1 MDERVREKARDV
13 VRTILEAASYDVD
26 EVVDDGGVD
35 LSAVCGSDA
44 VLVLCT
50 DDPEEADVF
59 DQTTYRLMVGDDEII
74 CRKLLFTLNDEFT
87 AKNTQIWGV
96 NEFVRHAGEAAL
108 ARVLERR
115 LVIDLCTPFQTNGV
129 RTPSRGE
136 VYCAPVPQAAE
147 TPATEMPVPEQEDE
161 ADLIGPEIPH
171 LHLKISERRAMGI
184 AGMEGEVSCRFIPY
198 WYYHVKSSGE
208 RTFRDKLIS
217 FDADEEGAMSAINGV
232 KIGMDAGMIE
242 KSPVPFRSEVL
253 QPKIEC
259 QEAEER
265 IIGEVV
271 DKLTQRVKVRSEKG
285 DAIFYE
291 EKVFSPPPGN
301 LDIEM
306 SLVYLPV
313 WTVRGGGNRVVE
325 VNGCTGEVLAAPAEE
340 GVEVF

>member
-1 MDERVREKARDV
+1 MDERVREKARDA
-13 VRTILEAASYDVD
+13 VRSILEAASYDVD
-26 EVVDDGGVD
+26 VVGDEGGVD
-35 LSAVCGSDA
+35 LSAICGSDA
-44 VLVLCT
+44 VLVLCS
-50 DDPEEADVF
+50 DDPEETDAF
-59 DQTTYRLMVGDDEII
+59 DQTTYRIRVGDDEII

-115 LVIDLCTPFQTNGV
+115 LVIDLC
-129 RTPSRGE
+129 
-136 VYCAPVPQAAE
+136 APVTQAVE
-147 TPATEMPVPEQEDE
+147 TPGMELPVPEEEDE
-161 ADLIGPEIPH
+161 EDLIGPEIPH
-171 LHLKISERRAMGI
+171 LILKISERRAMGI

-198 WYYHVKSSGE
+198 WFYHVKSRGE
-208 RTFRDKLIS
+208 RTYRDKLIS
-217 FDADEEGAMSAINGV
+217 FDADEEGAMNAINGV
-232 KIGMDAGMIE
+232 KIGMDAGMLE
-242 KSPVPFRSEVL
+242 RSPVPFRSEVL

-259 QEAEER
+259 QEVEER

-271 DKLTQRVKVRSEKG
+271 DKLTQRVRVRSEKG

-301 LDIEM
+301 LDIET

-313 WTVRGGGNRVVE
+313 WTVRGGDNRVVE
-325 VNGCTGEVLAAPAEE
+325 VNGCTGEVMSAPVEE